1 MCPKGITPFASLFA
15 SNFKMSGMD
24 LGGQMNKSGYESK
37 DGPQDG
43 GSHRHSG
50 GSAQY
55 VLQAERQILQ
65 LISARAPVA
74 KILNEICYALDCQI
88 GNMVSVVS
96 LSEVDCIETAEI
108 AENAALFGLHVF
120 FSTGIATDSGE
131 NLGTLEMYS
140 IVSRKPTARE
150 LPLIA
155 RALCLAAIAIACR
168 VKGRAEQTCRD
179 REHLFLRGFVAKQ
192 PTSLN

>member
-1 MCPKGITPFASLFA
+1 
-15 SNFKMSGMD
+15 
-24 LGGQMNKSGYESK
+24 MNKSGHGSGENS
-37 DGPQDG
+37 QQG
-43 GSHRHSG
+43 GALRHSG
-50 GSAQY
+50 DSEQY
-55 VLQAERQILQ
+55 VLEAERQILQ

-96 LSEVDCIETAEI
+96 LPDGNSIGTAEI
-108 AENAALFGLHVF
+108 AENAALFGLHIF
-120 FSTGIATDSGE
+120 FSTGIAADSGE

-140 IVSRKPTARE
+140 IVSRKPTAQE

-168 VKGRAEQTCRD
+168 VKSRAEKACRD
-179 REHLFLRGFVAKQ
+179 HGHLLLRSFVTKQ
-192 PTSLN
+192 PASVN

>member
-1 MCPKGITPFASLFA
+1 
-15 SNFKMSGMD
+15 
-24 LGGQMNKSGYESK
+24 MNKSGYGSF

-43 GSHRHSG
+43 GTQRHSE

-74 KILNEICYALDCQI
+74 KILNEICHALDCQI

-96 LSEVDCIETAEI
+96 LPDSDSLGTTEI

-120 FSTGIATDSGE
+120 FSAGIADDSGE

-140 IVSRKPTARE
+140 IVARKPSARE

-155 RALCLAAIAIACR
+155 RALGLAAIAIACR
-168 VKGRAEQTCRD
+168 VNSRVEQASRD
-179 REHLFLRGFVAKQ
+179 HGHLVLRSFIAKQ
-192 PTSLN
+192 PASLN

>member
-1 MCPKGITPFASLFA
+1 
-15 SNFKMSGMD
+15 
-24 LGGQMNKSGYESK
+24 MNKSGHGSNDEL
-37 DGPQDG
+37 QDG
-43 GSHRHSG
+43 GAHRHSG
-50 GSAQY
+50 DSAQY
-55 VLQAERQILQ
+55 VLKAERQILQ

-74 KILNEICYALDCQI
+74 KILNEICYSLDCQI

-96 LSEVDCIETAEI
+96 LQDGDYVGTAEV

-120 FSTGIATDSGE
+120 FSTGIAADSGE

-140 IVSRKPTARE
+140 IVSRKPTAQE

-168 VKGRAEQTCRD
+168 VKSRAEQTCRD
-179 REHLFLRGFVAKQ
+179 HGHLFLRGFVAKQ
-192 PTSLN
+192 PVSLN